1 MIFNEAVTSFG
12 DVWLRPT
19 LKRETLQPWI
29 PLLLIGC
36 CPFRCKKVWKVYF
49 CANTREPLHLGT
61 RSWKPRFLFQSYH
74 KPELVTFFKIFKA
87 TSKCAFAFYVLLCS
101 FILWAFSALSAHFY
115 ERSWC
120 CIDHKHNS
128 FLLGHI
134 FSFWRVQ
141 ILIVQLSC
149 VPHWTFPSLNTVH
162 IRAAFC

>member
-1 MIFNEAVTSFG
+1 MTSFG
-12 DVWLRPT
+12 DVWPRPT

-74 KPELVTFFKIFKA
+74 KPKLITFLRLLRQLRSAHLHFMF
-87 TSKCAFAFYVLLCS
+87 FYARS
-101 FILWAFSALSAHFY
+101 FCELSAHFY

-134 FSFWRVQ
+134 FSFRRVQ
-141 ILIVQLSC
+141 ILIAQLSY
-149 VPHWTFPSLNTVH
+149 VPHWTYSSLNTVH

>member
-1 MIFNEAVTSFG
+1 MIFNEIMTSFE
-12 DVWLRPT
+12 DVWPRPL
-19 LKRETLQPWI
+19 LKREILQPWI

-61 RSWKPRFLFQSYH
+61 RSWKLRFLFQSYH
-74 KPELVTFFKIFKA
+74 KPELVIFFWIFKA
-87 TSKCAFAFYVLLCS
+87 TSRCAFAFYVFYACS
-101 FILWAFSALSAHFY
+101 SCELSAHYY
-115 ERSWC
+115 EWSWC
-120 CIDHKHNS
+120 CTDHKHNS

-141 ILIVQLSC
+141 ILVAQLSY
-149 VPHWTFPSLNTVH
+149 VPHWTSSSSTVH